1 MNRKD
6 PLGYYSLLGI
16 SPTESDV
23 EIKTAFRQRAK
34 ELHPDRNPLP
44 HAVQQFQRLNEAYEV
59 LSNPEARARYDTLY
73 TEIPQ
78 ESVSSQQ
85 TELEPITCSCCG
97 QVTAQPRYVIFYQVT
112 SFIFVTIRSPIQG
125 IFCPSCAE
133 RKVLRSTIVTW
144 LIGWWGLPR
153 GVVYSLTT
161 IIHNLLGGSKP
172 DDVNARL
179 LIYQA
184 WSFATRNK
192 LDLAHAIA
200 IDAKTLAY
208 RVKTDEGFELRNL
221 VDKLLIALEAATPV
235 KRLQNVWSVPNRPFY
250 LQSVILIAVVA
261 LVAGSI
267 LQTPPK
273 TTSSL
278 SSNGTNSSSGSP
290 SPSPPQYVRPT
301 SADNGALFPSV
312 SSYISG
318 YPLQFT
324 DGYSSVTV
332 DNSQND
338 SDVFV
343 KLFSIDTN
351 PPEPIRVLFIRA
363 RETFTVENVRAGNYD
378 VRYRDLDS
386 GGLSRTE
393 QLNLKEVQVVGGV
406 EFSELTLSLYKV
418 RDGNMQTYSIL
429 ENEF

>member
-1 MNRKD
+1 V
-6 PLGYYSLLGI
+6 LHFYLQTYS
-16 SPTESDV
+16 
-23 EIKTAFRQRAK
+23 
-34 ELHPDRNPLP
+34 
-44 HAVQQFQRLNEAYEV
+44 
-59 LSNPEARARYDTLY
+59 
-73 TEIPQ
+73 
-78 ESVSSQQ
+78 
-85 TELEPITCSCCG
+85 
-97 QVTAQPRYVIFYQVT
+97 
-112 SFIFVTIRSPIQG
+112 
-125 IFCPSCAE
+125 
-133 RKVLRSTIVTW
+133 
-144 LIGWWGLPR
+144 
-153 GVVYSLTT
+153 
-161 IIHNLLGGSKP
+161 
-172 DDVNARL
+172 
-179 LIYQA
+179 YQA
-184 WSFATRNK
+184 WFFATRNK

-267 LQTPPK
+267 LRTPPK

-278 SSNGTNSSSGSP
+278 SSNGTSSSSGSP
-290 SPSPPQYVRPT
+290 SLPSPPQYVRPT
-301 SADNGALFPSV
+301 SADNGAPFPSV

-343 KLFSIDTN
+343 KLFSINAN

-363 RETFTVENVRAGNYD
+363 RETFTVEKVRAGNYD

-386 GGLSRTE
+386 GILSRTE
-393 QLNLKEVQVVGGV
+393 QLSLKEVQVVGGV
-406 EFSELTLSLYKV
+406 EFSNITLSLYKV
-418 RDGNMQTYSIL
+418 RSGNMQTYPIL